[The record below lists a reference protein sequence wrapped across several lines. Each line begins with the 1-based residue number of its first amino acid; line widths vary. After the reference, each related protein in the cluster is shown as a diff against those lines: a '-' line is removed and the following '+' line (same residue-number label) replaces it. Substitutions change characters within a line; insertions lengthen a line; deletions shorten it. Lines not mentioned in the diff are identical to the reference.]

1 MQKYLN
7 LLKDEDVRRWY
18 ENLKAKSILTATVYL
33 RTLGLY
39 CELEKKTPKDIIEEA
54 QRKELMANFSDFI
67 RRMEREGKAGSYLV
81 RFKKVIKSW
90 LSYNNIDYKL
100 KVNIKGEYDTP
111 RIANERVPNKEELS
125 KILRMASP
133 RARVAIALMA
143 YSGVRPES
151 LGDYEGKDGIRISDF
166 KEARIENKNL
176 VFDKVPS
183 LLRIRSNL
191 SKARHQYFTFVGKEA
206 VKYIQDYLKLRE
218 DLREDSPL
226 LASRGKE
233 DFLRTNL
240 ITRDIKE
247 AIVKAGFKFRPYVLR
262 AYFDTNLI
270 IAESK
275 GLISHPYLQF
285 LAGHKGDIEAR
296 YSTNKGILPPDM
308 VEDMRE
314 SYRKCLKYLEVEEEK
329 EEEKDIK
336 KEFRRQL
343 LLIAGY
349 KDEEIEKMDLNM
361 KDEDFQRIIRER
373 LLGYMVNNGKKQK
386 VIRIDEIESYISNGW
401 EFIAL
406 LPDNKAIV
414 RLPTLKF

>member
-1 MQKYLN
+1 MQKYQA

-39 CELEKKTPKDIIEEA
+39 CELEKKSPKDIIEEA
-54 QRKELMANFSDFI
+54 QRKELTAKFSDFI

-111 RIANERVPNKEELS
+111 RIANERVPTKEELS

-143 YSGVRPES
+143 YSGLRPES
-151 LGDYEGKDGIRISDF
+151 LGDFEGKDGIRIGDF
-166 KEARIENKNL
+166 KEARIEKKNL
-176 VFDKVPS
+176 TFDKLPS
-183 LLRIRSNL
+183 LLRVRPNL
-191 SKARHQYFTFVGKEA
+191 SKARHQYFTFIGKEA
-206 VKYIQDYLKLRE
+206 ARYIQDYLNLRE

-226 LASRGKE
+226 IASNKG
-233 DFLRTNL
+233 DFLRTSL

-247 AIVKAGFKFRPYVLR
+247 AIVKAGFNFRPYVLR

-296 YSTNKGILPPDM
+296 YSTNKGVLPPDM
-308 VEDMRE
+308 IEDMRE
-314 SYRKCLKYLEVEEEK
+314 SYRKCLKYLEVEEK
-329 EEEKDIK
+329 EEEKDFT
-336 KEFRRQL
+336 KEFRKQL

-349 KDEEIEKMDLNM
+349 KEEEIEKMDLNM
-361 KDEDFQRIIRER
+361 KDEEFQRIVRER
-373 LLGYMVNNGKKQK
+373 LLGYMVNNGKKQR
-386 VIRIDEIESYISNGW
+386 VIRANEIEDYINNGW

-414 RLPTLKF
+414 RLPALKF